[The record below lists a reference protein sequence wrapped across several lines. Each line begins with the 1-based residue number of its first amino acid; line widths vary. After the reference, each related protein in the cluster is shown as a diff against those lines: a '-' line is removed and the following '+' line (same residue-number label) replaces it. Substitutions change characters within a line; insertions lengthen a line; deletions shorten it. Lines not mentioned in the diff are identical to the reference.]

1 MTRGNITSPKRKKT
15 MSSKARIPRGS
26 KEAKEWN
33 LKMQEARRRKKAMR
47 ERAEKRNKT
56 KSPLKTSPKKKG
68 SILVKKKKKSSG
80 KRVRF
85 RKKLEQPPY
94 TYSTVGRNTIARK

>member
-33 LKMQEARRRKKAMR
+33 LKMQEAKRKKKAMR

-68 SILVKKKKKSSG
+68 SILVKKKKKVAVSELD
-80 KRVRF
+80 
-85 RKKLEQPPY
+85 LEK
-94 TYSTVGRNTIARK
+94 N